1 MFKKILVPLD
11 GSRFSG
17 RALIYDI
24 EIAKRFGGELM
35 LFQAVPPTSLVTLSG
50 GGAAMSSP
58 TATQLFV
65 ESAREQEKRDIARAN
80 RYLRRKLR
88 EVTKHG
94 GKGSYHILSGEPTK
108 AIIKFCQDES
118 VDLVV
123 MTTSGKS
130 GLKRAIMGSVAD
142 EVIREPGIPVLAIRP
157 KRRRAEKQKL
167 E

>member
-1 MFKKILVPLD
+1 VFKKILVPLD

-17 RALIYDI
+17 RALIYAS

-35 LFQAVPPTSLVTLSG
+35 LFQAVSPTSVVTLSG

-65 ESAREQEKRDIARAN
+65 ESAREQDKKDIARAH

-88 EVTKHG
+88 EVTEHG
-94 GKGSYHILSGEPTK
+94 VTGSYHTILGDPAR

-130 GLKRAIMGSVAD
+130 GLRRAIMGSVAD
-142 EVIREPGIPVLAIRP
+142 KVIREPGIPVLAISP
-157 KRRRAEKQKL
+157 KRRRTKR
-167 E
+167 